1 MAKTALYNMEGAAI
15 GEIELSDAIFA
26 SDVNVAAMH
35 LVVRSYLAAQRQ
47 GTQSAKTRTEVR
59 GGGRKIYRQKGTGN
73 ARHHGNRA
81 PQFRHGGV
89 VFAPKP
95 RDYVIAVPKKVRRLA
110 FKSALTS
117 KLNDGDI
124 IVVDCGMAF
133 PGDDMYGIDC
143 VIPDVTYLVKNHNR
157 LRGLFITHG
166 HEDHIGAVPYVLKEL
181 DVPIYTMPLTAALI
195 ELKLE
200 EHDLLYNTQIF
211 TKKVGSSFRLG
222 AFTIEFINVNH
233 SIPDAVAL
241 AIGTP
246 IGTVIHTGDF
256 KIDSTPIDGEVI
268 DLARFG
274 ELGKQGVLALLA
286 DSTNVERPGY
296 TMSERAVGATFKRQF
311 TGLSLIH
318 I

>member
-59 GGGRKIYRQKGTGN
+59 GGGRKSYRQKGTGN

-124 IVVDCGMAF
+124 IVVDELTLSEGKTKLMA
-133 PGDDMYGIDC
+133 
-143 VIPDVTYLVKNHNR
+143 N
-157 LRGLFITHG
+157 
-166 HEDHIGAVPYVLKEL
+166 VLK
-181 DVPIYTMPLTAALI
+181 
-195 ELKLE
+195 K
-200 EHDLLYNTQIF
+200 
-211 TKKVGSSFRLG
+211 LG
-222 AFTIEFINVNH
+222 AEKKALVVLPEKDENVVRATANLPQAMTTYVNTLNVYD
-233 SIPDAVAL
+233 ILNAGKVVLTKAAVAS
-241 AIGTP
+241 
-246 IGTVIHTGDF
+246 VE
-256 KIDSTPIDGEVI
+256 EVY
-268 DLARFG
+268 A
-274 ELGKQGVLALLA
+274 
-286 DSTNVERPGY
+286 
-296 TMSERAVGATFKRQF
+296 
-311 TGLSLIH
+311 
-318 I
+318 